1 MTAYDDWLEKPYL
14 DFYAQDDEQDD
25 RPEPDEPDNYPE
37 DKELID

>member
-1 MTAYDDWLEKPYL
+1 MTAYDDWLEEPYQQ
-14 DFYAQDDEQDD
+14 FYAQDDEQDE